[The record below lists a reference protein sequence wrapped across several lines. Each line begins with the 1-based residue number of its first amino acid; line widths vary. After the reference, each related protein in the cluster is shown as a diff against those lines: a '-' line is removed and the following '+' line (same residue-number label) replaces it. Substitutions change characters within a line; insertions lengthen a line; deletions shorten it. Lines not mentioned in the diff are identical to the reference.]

1 MRKYL
6 LGAALL
12 TLTAVACNKERHY
25 TRATIMDTGDITKD
39 GCGYLLRLE
48 DGREEKPQYL
58 PSAFQHNGMQVL
70 VKYHSTGVLDT
81 CEFSAPRKFFELVD
95 IDDIK
100 KKID

>member
-12 TLTAVACNKERHY
+12 TLTVTACKKDKDFV
-25 TRATIMDTGDITKD
+25 RATILDSGDITVD

-58 PSAFQHNGMQVL
+58 PSAYQHNGMQVL
-70 VKYHSTGVLDT
+70 VKYHSTGILDT
-81 CEFSAPRKFFELVD
+81 CEFTAPRKFFELVD

-100 KKID
+100 KRIK

>member
-6 LGAALL
+6 LAAVVV
-12 TLTAVACNKERHY
+12 TLTATACNKDRNY
-25 TRATIMDTGDITKD
+25 TRAVVLDSGDITQD

-58 PSAFQHNGMQVL
+58 PAAYQHNGLKVL
-70 VKYHSTGVLDT
+70 VKYRSTGILDT
-81 CEFSAPRKFFELVD
+81 CEFTAPRRFFELVQ

-100 KKID
+100 KQLD